1 MNNISPYFFV
11 LVLICY
17 DFVSFFIILVS
28 FLFLYPV
35 LFHFARLRICDI
47 CDLAARPGDGRLC
60 HGLAGSAGWPN
71 LGGCQGRLVP

>member
-1 MNNISPYFFV
+1 MFLRARIDLFHF
-11 LVLICY
+11 
-17 DFVSFFIILVS
+17 DFILL

-35 LFHFARLRICDI
+35 LFHFARLRICD
-47 CDLAARPGDGRLC
+47 LVARPGDGRLC